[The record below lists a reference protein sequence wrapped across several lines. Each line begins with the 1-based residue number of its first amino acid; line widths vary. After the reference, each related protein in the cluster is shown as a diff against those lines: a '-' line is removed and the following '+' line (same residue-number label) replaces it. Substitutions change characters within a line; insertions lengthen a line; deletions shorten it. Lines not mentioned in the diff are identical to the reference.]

1 MNILRYVK
9 LPQLPNGSRRSRM
22 IRILAN
28 STLPILLVASLLVTA
43 IKAQQVEIVLRGPA
57 NTVYK
62 NTVRISD
69 VADLRDGNPA
79 LRQQLAALDLHEF
92 DLAREPVEI
101 SSSQIRFRAILAGI
115 DARQFSLRGTAN
127 TTVQFSN
134 PIDATTAF
142 QTAFLHQLAKQYQI
156 SEDSFELQWIT
167 AIDPIVQRLEL
178 DLPSLIVSP
187 QFPPELPLG
196 QRAIEVHLL
205 DNRGQT
211 HQVNLSVKIS
221 VYRELVMAKQNISRG
236 EILDEEKIERVRR
249 PIDSTQV
256 RFASFDQTIGKAAQ
270 SDIQQFSLVKT
281 QFVRDEL
288 PNNSPASNANTFD
301 VKRNQRLN
309 IVVRRG
315 PLVITLQDA
324 QAMENGRIGDYIDF
338 QNQKSKQRL
347 RARIIDPQTAT
358 LEM

>member
-1 MNILRYVK
+1 
-9 LPQLPNGSRRSRM
+9 M
-22 IRILAN
+22 IRIIAN
-28 STLPILLVASLLVTA
+28 SILTTFLFVSSVITA
-43 IKAQQVEIVLRGPA
+43 TTAQQVEIVLRGPT
-57 NTVYK
+57 NTVSK

-92 DLAREPVEI
+92 DLAREPAEI
-101 SSSQIRFRAILAGI
+101 TGSQIRFRAILAGI
-115 DARQFSLRGTAN
+115 DGSRFSVRGVSA

-134 PIDATTAF
+134 PIDAASIF
-142 QTAFLHQLAKQYQI
+142 QTAFLSQLSKQFQI
-156 SEDSFELQWIT
+156 PEESFELQWTT
-167 AIDPIVQRLEL
+167 AIDPLVQRLEL

-196 QRAIEVHLL
+196 HRTIEVHLA
-205 DNRGQT
+205 DHRGQT
-211 HQVNLSVKIS
+211 HHVHLSVKIS

-236 EILDEEKIERVRR
+236 EILNEEKIERVRR

-256 RFASFDQTIGKAAQ
+256 RFASFDQTVGKAAQ
-270 SDIQQFSLVKT
+270 SDIQQFSLVRS

-288 PNNSPASNANTFD
+288 PNSAGANNVNAFE
-301 VKRNQRLN
+301 VKRNQRLD
-309 IVVRRG
+309 IIVRRG

-347 RARIIDPQTAT
+347 RARIIDSKTAT
-358 LEM
+358 VEM